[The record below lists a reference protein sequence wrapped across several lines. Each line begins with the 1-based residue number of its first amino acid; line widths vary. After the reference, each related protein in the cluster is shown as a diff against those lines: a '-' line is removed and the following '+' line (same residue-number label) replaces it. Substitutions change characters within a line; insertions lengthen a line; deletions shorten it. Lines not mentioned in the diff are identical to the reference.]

1 MSMQIFH
8 CFRNTSK
15 LNIETEESL
24 ENKIVNITLE
34 EAIKRNKEIIQV
46 C

>member
-1 MSMQIFH
+1 MSMQICH

-15 LNIETEESL
+15 LNIETQESL
-24 ENKIVNITLE
+24 DNKTVNITLE
-34 EAIKRNKEIIQV
+34 EAVKRNKEIIQV